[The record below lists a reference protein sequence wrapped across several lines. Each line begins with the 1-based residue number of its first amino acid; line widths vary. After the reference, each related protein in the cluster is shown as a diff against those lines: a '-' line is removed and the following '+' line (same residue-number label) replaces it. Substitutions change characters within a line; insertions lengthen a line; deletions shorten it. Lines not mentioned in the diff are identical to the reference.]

1 MLPIKLV
8 NVLKTFTLGQ
18 DTQQQTVID
27 GVSLEISASDSVAFM
42 GPSGSGKSTLLNLIA
57 GLEQPTSGQIFLGQQ
72 ELSALPPRERE
83 RLRLHSLSYVFQFF
97 HLLPTLTTLENCAL
111 VAIEQGERQI
121 GEIIE
126 ETHSILKSLGLEG
139 AADKRPGQLSG
150 GMQAR
155 AALARALV
163 SRPKI
168 ILADEP
174 TGNLDSKS
182 GEAVL
187 DLLFEEQRRRNFTL
201 LLVTHDEAAARRA
214 RRTVR
219 LRDGRLMS

>member
-1 MLPIKLV
+1 MLPVKLV
-8 NVLKTFTLGQ
+8 DVVKTFTLPAE
-18 DTQQQTVID
+18 TQEQTVID
-27 GVSLEISASDSVAFM
+27 GVSLEITASDSVAFM

-57 GLEQPTSGQIFLGQQ
+57 GLEQPSSGQIFLGKD
-72 ELSALPPRERE
+72 ELSGLAARERE
-83 RLRLHSLSYVFQFF
+83 RLRLQSLSYVFQFF

-111 VAIEQGERQI
+111 VAIEQGQRGI
-121 GEIIE
+121 DEIID
-126 ETHSILKSLGLEG
+126 ETHTTLKLLGLEG
-139 AADKRPGQLSG
+139 AAHKRPGQLSG

-187 DLLFEEQRRRNFTL
+187 DLLFEQQRERRFTL
-201 LLVTHDEAAARRA
+201 LLVTHDESAARRA
-214 RRTVR
+214 QRTVR
-219 LRDGRLMS
+219 LRDGRLLS

>member
-8 NVLKTFTLGQ
+8 DVVKTFALAQ
-18 DTQQQTVID
+18 EVQKQTVID
-27 GVSLEISASDSVAFM
+27 GVSLDIPASESVAFM

-57 GLEQPTSGQIFLGQQ
+57 GLEQPTSGKIFLGQQ
-72 ELSALPPRERE
+72 ELSGLPQRDRE
-83 RLRLHSLSYVFQFF
+83 RLRLNSLSYVFQFF

-111 VAIEQGERQI
+111 VAIEQGQRQVD
-121 GEIIE
+121 EIVE
-126 ETHSILKSLGLEG
+126 ETHVTLKLLGLEG
-139 AADKRPGQLSG
+139 AAHKRPGQLSG

-155 AALARALV
+155 AALARALI

-187 DLLFEEQRRRNFTL
+187 DLLFEQQRQRQFTL
-201 LLVTHDEAAARRA
+201 LLVTHDESAARRA
-214 RRTVR
+214 QRTVR
-219 LRDGRLMS
+219 LRDGRLLS